1 MGFCKQRVTG
11 SHWPDS
17 GRTTPLN
24 SGEQCEPSP
33 SVCGWLSGVPQAAS
47 AADTLYGFVSVV
59 PGGPGWAAARI
70 RRLGLRVPAEDA
82 FECPGRDLRLVVW
95 FP

>member
-1 MGFCKQRVTG
+1 
-11 SHWPDS
+11 
-17 GRTTPLN
+17 
-24 SGEQCEPSP
+24 
-33 SVCGWLSGVPQAAS
+33 VPQAAS

-59 PGGPGWAAARI
+59 PGGPGCAAARI